1 MKVSELQPSDVL
13 GYMRLDE
20 EGEEELPL
28 YLDAAVHYVS
38 SALGLPVS
46 SDGVEDGR

>member
-28 YLDAAVHYVS
+28 YLDAACIMYH
-38 SALGLPVS
+38 L
-46 SDGVEDGR
+46 R